1 MCSSC
6 AAKLFPSRLLIPVPA
21 ALTSVDGSSFPGA
34 GGEALAGKSCD
45 RHWSPAFP
53 FPAFP
58 WLSAQPP
65 ATLPAVDGSRKKIF
79 LFLCDF
85 CSGWYFPAAGSW
97 SLLALGFWVSSQ
109 PWLDLGRCPGL
120 DEWVLNFLCTL
131 LLPAICKGNTW
142 KCPWGRGGGMLPANH
157 TSQQSKSCGTNWCL
171 TAKGGKW
178 LLIKG
183 LNRSCAGREIVPA
196 PSMEVFKA

>member
-53 FPAFP
+53 FP

-65 ATLPAVDGSRKKIF
+65 ATLPTVDGSRKKIF

-85 CSGWYFPAAGSW
+85 CSGWCFPAAGSW

-120 DEWVLNFLCTL
+120 DEWVERIFCACSCFQQSARET
-131 LLPAICKGNTW
+131 PGSVH
-142 KCPWGRGGGMLPANH
+142 GDVEGGMLPANH
-157 TSQQSKSCGTNWCL
+157 TSQQSKSCATNWCL
-171 TAKGGKW
+171 TAEGGKW

-183 LNRSCAGREIVPA
+183 LNKSCAGREIVPA